1 MRFPLQPADV
11 KIIQGSSGKGLQV
24 ECSCGAVNW
33 NHLEIRESQWTCRN
47 CGRVF
52 TEYFPG
58 LVRKVL
64 AEQRPA
70 DAASSAPTAASVPPS
85 PPAGA

>member
-1 MRFPLQPADV
+1 MGKTTMRFPLQPGDV
-11 KIIQGSSGKGLQV
+11 KIVQGSSGKGLQV

-47 CGRVF
+47 CGQVF

-58 LVRKVL
+58 LVQKAL
-64 AEQRPA
+64 AQQKAAEPSDRAAPA
-70 DAASSAPTAASVPPS
+70 A
-85 PPAGA
+85 PAGA